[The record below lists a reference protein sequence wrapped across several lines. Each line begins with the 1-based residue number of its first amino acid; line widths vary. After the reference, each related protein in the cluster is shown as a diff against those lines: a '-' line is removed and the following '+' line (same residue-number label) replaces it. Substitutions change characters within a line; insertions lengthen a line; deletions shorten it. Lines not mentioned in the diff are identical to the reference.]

1 MPLKSYDIEG
11 CTDCI
16 MFLANGE
23 EPDDNAAG
31 WDASAIEA
39 NWPSATY
46 NLCVGGDETTEEH
59 FSWRAC
65 DCCGSRLGGN
75 RYPVVALFEATEA

>member
-1 MPLKSYDIEG
+1 MPLRSYDLEA
-11 CTDCI
+11 CTDCV

-23 EPDDNAAG
+23 EPDDNPDN
-31 WDASAIEA
+31 WSADNIEA

-46 NLCVGGDETTEEH
+46 QLAVGGNETTEEY

-65 DCCGSRLGGN
+65 GCCGSRLGGN
-75 RYPVVALFEATEA
+75 RYPVVALFEAKEA